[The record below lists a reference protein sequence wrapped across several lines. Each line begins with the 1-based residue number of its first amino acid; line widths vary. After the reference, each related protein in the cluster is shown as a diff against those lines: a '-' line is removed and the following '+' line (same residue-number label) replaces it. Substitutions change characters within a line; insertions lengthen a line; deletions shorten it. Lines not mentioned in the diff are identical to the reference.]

1 MSRWKLFTDP
11 LDGSFAQRNQVDGSQ
26 ELHKIVDGEQ
36 DGKSYVKIIV
46 ESEFTGNSRRVY
58 PI

>member
-1 MSRWKLFTDP
+1 M
-11 LDGSFAQRNQVDGSQ
+11 DGSQ